1 MKVWTVYE
9 LAGWAGAWHLRA
21 HSWVLLQAARGRSN
35 MLGLGAGGA
44 WHPPSL
50 LLGAMLG
57 SSSRCGDCVCGWHW
71 LPLLLGRGQVV
82 LCGLLLGRG
91 QVVLCGL
98 CLAEVR
104 SCSLRS
110 AWRTSW
116 RRRRLLQLLVGR
128 ARYLRGALV
137 LQVRGRVFQLVL
149 KAH

>member
-9 LAGWAGAWHLRA
+9 LAGCAGAWHLRA
-21 HSWVLLQAARGRSN
+21 HSWVLLQAARGRLN
-35 MLGLGAGGA
+35 MLGLGAGRLGI
-44 WHPPSL
+44 PLPSPGCHAAFFQPL
-50 LLGAMLG
+50 
-57 SSSRCGDCVCGWHW
+57 RR
-71 LPLLLGRGQVV
+71 LLLGRGQVV
-82 LCGLLLGRG
+82 LCGF
-91 QVVLCGL
+91 

-110 AWRTSW
+110 AWLRSW

-137 LQVRGRVFQLVL
+137 LQVRGRVFQLAL